1 VNITLVTKLV
11 IKTYKEPT
19 NSGNVKEYKMES
31 VLWIIGGLA
40 IGYVVVKAA
49 LLFIT
54 WLQKQESK

>member
-1 VNITLVTKLV
+1 
-11 IKTYKEPT
+11 
-19 NSGNVKEYKMES
+19 MQMA
-31 VLWIIGGLA
+31 LWIVGGLA